1 MGTNLN
7 TGMKDVIPIVR
18 PKVAE
23 LLSQY
28 EVASDAR
35 HGFSHGQYH
44 FESALKDTLCK
55 YTTYDMYPSAVYF
68 DTETQTKLNNQLVL
82 ISDYSQTESAK
93 FITGA
98 RSLGELDDY
107 FDEIER
113 LGALEYVEAYANY
126 YSSTK

>member
-18 PKVAE
+18 PGVAE

-55 YTTYDMYPSAVYF
+55 YTTYDMYP
-68 DTETQTKLNNQLVL
+68 
-82 ISDYSQTESAK
+82 QTESAK

-98 RSLGELDDY
+98 RSLDELDDY

>member
-1 MGTNLN
+1 
-7 TGMKDVIPIVR
+7 
-18 PKVAE
+18 
-23 LLSQY
+23 
-28 EVASDAR
+28 
-35 HGFSHGQYH
+35 
-44 FESALKDTLCK
+44 
-55 YTTYDMYPSAVYF
+55 MYPSAVYF

-98 RSLGELDDY
+98 RSLDELDDY